1 MLALN
6 TSIVLSKEE
15 NKNTLMDMD
24 LLFGDI
30 SMMVNQYNQK
40 TILDIIDDGQLSS
53 YENIKPYLYSYNEN
67 LDMLF
72 APKKPEAA
80 EYIGKDSIEK
90 MLKIF
95 QNQYDLIIID
105 TGINFNECT
114 LYVLDHTETI
124 LYVTTGEIVALK
136 NTKLG
141 LGVMKSLGYNNGK
154 VKIVINRFTSGYGI
168 GKAEVE
174 EVFKD
179 NIFAIIPEDKK
190 AVSVSVNKGQPLNDN
205 SRYRR
210 MKIVNAIELMGI
222 NLLEKKAT

>member
-1 MLALN
+1 
-6 TSIVLSKEE
+6 
-15 NKNTLMDMD
+15 
-24 LLFGDI
+24 
-30 SMMVNQYNQK
+30 
-40 TILDIIDDGQLSS
+40 
-53 YENIKPYLYSYNEN
+53 
-67 LDMLF
+67 MLF

-141 LGVMKSLGYNNGK
+141 LGVMKSLGYNNDK
-154 VKIVINRFTSGYGI
+154 VKIVINRFASGYGI